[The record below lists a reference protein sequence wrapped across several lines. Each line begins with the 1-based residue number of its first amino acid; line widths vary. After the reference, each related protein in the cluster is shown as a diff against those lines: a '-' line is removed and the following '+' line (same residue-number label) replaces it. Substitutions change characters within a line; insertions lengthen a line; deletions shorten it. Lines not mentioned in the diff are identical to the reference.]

1 MRRLGVALGLRTD
14 AFCVLRYYDGV
25 KSSYYDGVKSSDVA
39 HPVYHMS
46 IATRTA
52 LKGFP
57 LIMPAPIGYFYEP
70 RHAGTGET
78 EQNGY

>member
-14 AFCVLRYYDGV
+14 AFCVLR
-25 KSSYYDGVKSSDVA
+25 YYDGVKSSDVA